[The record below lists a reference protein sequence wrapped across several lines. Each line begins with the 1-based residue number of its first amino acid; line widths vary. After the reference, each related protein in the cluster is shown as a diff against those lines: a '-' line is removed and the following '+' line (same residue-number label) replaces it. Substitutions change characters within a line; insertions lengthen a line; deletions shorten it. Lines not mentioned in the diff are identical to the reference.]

1 MSRIVTV
8 KPTQAITDL
17 AALEKACV
25 DCGVELRQR
34 AGSSVNDYDL
44 RLQDGWTIGLHQTA
58 DGYVFSGDNIVLEQN
73 RADIGLRAGT
83 LVARYRQHA
92 LTEDLRERN
101 FTAVGQRETEREII
115 LEFERYGRA

>member
-8 KPTQAITDL
+8 KPSQAITDL
-17 AALEKACV
+17 VALEKACK

-34 AGSSVNDYDL
+34 AGSKEYDL
-44 RLQDGWTIGLHQTA
+44 RLQDGWTIGLRQTE
-58 DGYVFSGDNIVLEQN
+58 DGYVFSGDNMVLEQN
-73 RADIGLRAGT
+73 RPDIGLRAGT

-92 LTEDLRERN
+92 LTDDLRERG
-101 FTAVGQRETEREII
+101 FSTVGQRETETEIV